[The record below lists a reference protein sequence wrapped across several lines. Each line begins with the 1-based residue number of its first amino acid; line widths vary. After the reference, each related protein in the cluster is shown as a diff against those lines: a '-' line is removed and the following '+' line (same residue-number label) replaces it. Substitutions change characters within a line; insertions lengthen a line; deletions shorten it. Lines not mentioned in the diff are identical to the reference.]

1 MKKIK
6 IHHFIVEAYGA
17 KTEPLDI
24 LLKKLAAIDIANR
37 TKNCNYME
45 VRLDHLM
52 PPAADK
58 NYWLLRFSRFRNDNW
73 PAVATLEE
81 AAKDLELDEDAILS
95 EETSML
101 YAPDMNRAVIQ
112 YNHFGVRASKIQ
124 EYLLQSGAYGE
135 GGHRLLPV
143 LSSDALEKYAGKK
156 IVTAVDVVIDDVT
169 APDVAY
175 FAGCGLQGAIAQAV
189 DGSARRMRMT
199 LSVDARERKNQLEKG
214 IVQTMVDKVLAR
226 NGDNDKLVVSAK
238 AEEDDAIEEL
248 NLLESKKCVE
258 YNADSIPRTQGR
270 RYSPDHMFAL
280 LEQAYREWEK

>member
-6 IHHFIVEAYGA
+6 IHYFKVESYGA
-17 KTEPLDI
+17 KTEPLET
-24 LLKKLAAIDIANR
+24 LLGKLAAVDISDR
-37 TKNCNYME
+37 TKNCNYID
-45 VRLDHLM
+45 VRLDHLT
-52 PPAADK
+52 PPTADK
-58 NYWLLRFSRFRNDNW
+58 AYWLLRFSRFRNDNW

-81 AAKDLELDEDAILS
+81 AAKDLELDEDEILS

-101 YAPDMNRAVIQ
+101 YAPASQRAVIQ

-135 GGHRLLPV
+135 GGHSLLPV
-143 LSSDALEKYAGKK
+143 LSSDALDKYADKK
-156 IVTAVDVVIDDVT
+156 IVTAIDVVIDDVSAT
-169 APDVAY
+169 DIAY
-175 FAGCGLQGAIAQAV
+175 FGGSGLQGAINQAV
-189 DGSARRMRMT
+189 DGTARRMRVT
-199 LSVDARERKNQLEKG
+199 FSVDARERKNQLDKG
-214 IVQTMVDKVLAR
+214 TVQKMVDKVLGR

-238 AEEDDAIEEL
+238 ADEDDAVEEL